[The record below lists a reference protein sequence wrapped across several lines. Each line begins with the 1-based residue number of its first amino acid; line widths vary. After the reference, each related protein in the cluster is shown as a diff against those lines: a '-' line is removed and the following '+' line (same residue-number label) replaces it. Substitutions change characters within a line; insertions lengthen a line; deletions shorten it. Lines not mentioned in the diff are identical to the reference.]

1 MKLQIVEY
9 KSQNILE
16 GNILYRYMLELDEKA
31 VLWIPPTP
39 TKESSEKV
47 YNILMSKMLDK
58 NTDLKFEHWVR
69 LSNIPGVN
77 REVIFEQ
84 EVPETYLKELKVER
98 RIKDIEEDFA

>member
-9 KSQNILE
+9 KFQNILE

-47 YNILMSKMLDK
+47 YSILMNKMLDK
-58 NTDLKFEHWVR
+58 NTDLKFEHCVR

-77 REVIFEQ
+77 REVIFEK
-84 EVPETYLKELKVER
+84 EVSDTFLKELYIER
-98 RIKDIEEDFA
+98 KMKDIEEDFA